1 MPGDGYVCA
10 EGVLSLA
17 PRWGKQWGFMYFEI
31 LFSWKGV
38 LQRAPLLCSP
48 KAAVARLGRS

>member
-1 MPGDGYVCA
+1 MPGDGCVCA

-17 PRWGKQWGFMYFEI
+17 PRWGKQWGFMYFKI